1 VLFWVCN
8 IWVLVEYLILF
19 VVVVVVVIIV
29 FFFFWSERK
38 FWVFDQSGDGEQWRS
53 NR

>member
-19 VVVVVVVIIV
+19 VVVVLIIV
-29 FFFFWSERK
+29 FFFLE
-38 FWVFDQSGDGEQWRS
+38 
-53 NR
+53 

>member
-19 VVVVVVVIIV
+19 VVVVVIIV
-29 FFFFWSERK
+29 FFFLE
-38 FWVFDQSGDGEQWRS
+38 
-53 NR
+53 